1 MKHDKKLAMT
11 EYGCTVGAGRR
22 AFMLSDGV
30 SMKYPLATGLLLAAL
45 CASAATNYV
54 VPWYA
59 NPVSTNVTYDVSL
72 VNDPTDGVL
81 AAKITTA
88 WETVSGADAL
98 SGKTAAVKTMGDTTY
113 FRPKFYVL
121 CTDGDIVEFTMT
133 KDLSSA
139 VWTNTLVAAD
149 LATTASASGAATD
162 LKVSDDGRLAF
173 LNYGGTWKALG
184 YKTPAWTLHV
194 LDANGD
200 EVTDATVAKR
210 DYLKWL
216 KEDGT
221 TRQYVLNDIQNGGSA
236 YITDGKWQIG
246 IYNYY
251 GGIGL
256 GTLANASV
264 SGSAFRNGCAGEVL
278 DLTAGKA
285 RFIDKTDYNIRWSTE
300 CALGIPEGDSTA
312 RVILHSPNLETMQKI
327 MGGWNNAYEEIVF
340 DMPKVTTKTPGT
352 ADDGFWSYAKRIVLN
367 LPNVTNANRYL
378 EFARCSST
386 WNPAEPDTVLYAS
399 ESNWDDFNFPVLE
412 TIGDGAFRLFYCS
425 GVLNLPSVKSIGANA
440 FYRSYSNPHETHG
453 RIEVLLSPEKC
464 TITNIGSQAFVYNT
478 NLWRVVIGAPPEGVR
493 FSGSSMY
500 PQHFAM
506 CYGLREVVFT
516 GGTPSFMMISGQTGD
531 NAQYNGTYANNS
543 FDQKEKALAFVIPRN
558 NATWEAFIEGNYRAA
573 TDSEIATYMAQNPGR
588 YVPFGVITNMDIFNT
603 RYEQLLA
610 YTDTLGKEAPVTVA
624 PEFDAEYGDVTVSIV
639 QGETPDSSGRYEPGT
654 ILRLTAVPNTS
665 AGGSFRKWYGNDL
678 GTNDAT
684 AASIVVTVKKD
695 LDIAARF
702 VHPWTI
708 QNYDS
713 TAKTATATDGR
724 FVINLSG
731 MDDSRHGFRLGK
743 SSYNEYGGLF
753 DITIADNGGG
763 VVTTNMTA
771 NYHTLDLGGEF
782 RLDGDPTPW
791 VAEEFANAPAI
802 AVFPIAYKD
811 AVRTFY
817 SPGTITVRPP
827 QTIFQVHGTRSKLLA
842 TFESMILDEPS
853 MPGELKAYN
862 FVGSS
867 RAVKK
872 VVLQTPSLQQIND
885 NALWSVGIA
894 QNLSQWD
901 LSSVTNI
908 TPKALTTQYINN
920 NATTYLKGRKAYDSY
935 GDFRLP
941 SLRFVATSAEAGSA
955 LSPMPY
961 MTSLVLGGKTTA
973 DTVTSLGDGAFA
985 GNSSMTNLVIH
996 TDANI
1001 TVGTDIFADH
1011 AGYNGGDVVYPGHTP
1026 EYMTFTGWAPNTDVF
1041 ANLLAGVGAGD
1052 APVMVTVAK
1061 AARGWYSKSYID
1073 YGPTTAERALAGADA
1088 PTVFG
1093 AYRVNGVL
1101 KALFLTPEPRK
1112 KGFVMVFK

>member
-1 MKHDKKLAMT
+1 
-11 EYGCTVGAGRR
+11 
-22 AFMLSDGV
+22 
-30 SMKYPLATGLLLAAL
+30 MKYLLSSIFAAAAV
-45 CASAATNYV
+45 CASATTSYV

-88 WETVSGADAL
+88 WATVSGADAL

-184 YKTPAWTLHV
+184 YKTPSWTLHV

-285 RFIDKTDYNIRWSTE
+285 RFAGTDINIRWSTE

-352 ADDGFWSYAKRIVLN
+352 TDDGFWSYAKRIVLN
-367 LPNVTNANRYL
+367 LPNVTNANHYL
-378 EFARCSST
+378 EFARCSSN
-386 WNPAEPDTVLYAS
+386 WKPAEPDTVLYAS
-399 ESNWDDFNFPVLE
+399 ESNWDDFNFPALE
-412 TIGDGAFRLFYCS
+412 TIGQDAFHLFYCG
-425 GVLNLPSVKSIGANA
+425 GVLTLPSVKNIGASA
-440 FYRSYSNPHETHG
+440 FYRNYNNPHETRG
-453 RIEVLLSPEKC
+453 RIEVLLSPENC

-493 FSGSSMY
+493 FSGASRW

-516 GGTPSFMMISGQTGD
+516 GGTPSFELISGQTGA
-531 NAQYNGTYANNS
+531 NEQYNGTYAHNA
-543 FDQKEKALAFVIPRN
+543 FDQAAKVLVFVIPRN
-558 NATWEAFIEGNYRAA
+558 NSTWESFIEGNYRTA

-588 YVPFGVITNMDIFNT
+588 YVPFGVVTNMDIFNT
-603 RYEQLLA
+603 KYEQFLA
-610 YTDTLGKEAPVTVA
+610 YADTLGGEAPVAVS
-624 PEFDAEYGDVTVSIV
+624 PEFDAEYGDVMVSVV
-639 QGETPDSSGRYEPGT
+639 QGEGPDSVGRYEPGT

-665 AGGSFRKWYGNDL
+665 AGGSFRKWYGNGI

-695 LDIAARF
+695 MDIAARF

-713 TAKTATATDGR
+713 IAKTATATDGR

-743 SSYNEYGGLF
+743 SSYDEYGGLF
-753 DITIADNGGG
+753 DITITDNGGG

-827 QTIFQVHGTRSKLLA
+827 QTIFQVHGTRSKLLT

-867 RAVKK
+867 RSVKK
-872 VVLQTPSLQQIND
+872 LVLQTPSLQQLND
-885 NALWSVGIA
+885 NAFWSVNIA
-894 QNLSQWD
+894 QDLSQWD

-908 TPKALTTQYINN
+908 TPKSLTTQYINN
-920 NATTYLKGRKAYDSY
+920 NATTYLNGRKLFNSY

-941 SLRFVATSAEAGSA
+941 ALRFVAMSSEGGSA

-961 MTSLVLGGKTTA
+961 MTSLVLGGKTDA

-985 GNSSMTNLVIH
+985 GNSAMTNLVIH
-996 TDANI
+996 SDADI
-1001 TVGTDIFADH
+1001 TVGTGIFGDH
-1011 AGYNGGDVVYPGHTP
+1011 AGRAGANDNIDVTYPGHTP

-1052 APVMVTVAK
+1052 APVIITATRLS
-1061 AARGWYSKSYID
+1061 RGWTGKSYID
-1073 YGPTTAERALAGADA
+1073 YAPSAAEKAIVGDDA
-1088 PTVFG
+1088 SKVFG
-1093 AYRVNGVL
+1093 AYRAGGVL
-1101 KALFLTPEPRK
+1101 KALFLRTSVP
-1112 KGFVMVFK
+1112 KGMIFTFR

>member
-1 MKHDKKLAMT
+1 MKYDKKPAMT
-11 EYGCTVGAGRR
+11 EYGCTVGADRR
-22 AFMLSDGV
+22 TFMLSYGV
-30 SMKYPLATGLLLAAL
+30 SMKCRLATGLLLAAL

-88 WETVSGADAL
+88 WATVSGADAL

-121 CTDGDIVEFTMT
+121 CIDGDIVEFTMT

-149 LATTASASGAATD
+149 LATTANASGAATD

-221 TRQYVLNDIQNGGSA
+221 THQYVLNDIQNGGSA

-251 GGIGL
+251 GAIGL
-256 GTLANASV
+256 GRLADATE
-264 SGSAFRNGCAGEVL
+264 SALLNGCAGEVL

-285 RFIDKTDYNIRWSTE
+285 RFIDDKDYKIRWSTE

-367 LPNVTNANRYL
+367 LPSVTNANHYL
-378 EFARCSST
+378 EFVRCTSD
-386 WNPAEPDTVLYAS
+386 WNIAEPDTVLYAS
-399 ESNWDDFNFPVLE
+399 ESNWEDFKFPALE
-412 TIGDGAFRLFYCS
+412 MVGTSAFRLFYCS
-425 GVLNLPSVKSIGANA
+425 GVLNLPSAKSIGATA
-440 FYRSYSNPHETHG
+440 FYRSYHNPHETHG
-453 RIEVLLSPEKC
+453 RIEALLSPENC
-464 TITNIGSQAFVYNT
+464 TLTNIGSQAFVYNT
-478 NLWRVVIGAPPEGVR
+478 NLWRVVIGAAPEGVL
-493 FSGSSMY
+493 FSGASRY
-500 PQHFAM
+500 PQHFGM
-506 CYGLREVVFT
+506 CHGLREVVFT
-516 GGTPSFMMISGQTGD
+516 GGTPSFELISGYTGD
-531 NAQYNGTYANNS
+531 NAQYNGTYAHNS
-543 FDQKEKALAFVIPRN
+543 FDQDRLKLAFVIPRD
-558 NATWEAFIEGNYRAA
+558 NATWESFIEGNYRAA

-588 YVPFGVITNMDIFNT
+588 YVPFGVVTNMDIFNT
-603 RYEQLLA
+603 ENEQFLA
-610 YTDTLGKEAPVTVA
+610 YDDTLGGEAPVAVS
-624 PEFDAEYGDVTVSIV
+624 PEFDAEYGDVTVSIL
-639 QGETPDSSGRYEPGT
+639 QGNAPDSSGRYAPGT
-654 ILRLTAVPNTS
+654 ILRFTAVPDIS
-665 AGGSFRKWYGNDL
+665 AGGSFRKWYGNGI

-684 AASIVVTVKKD
+684 SASIVVTVNKNM
-695 LDIAARF
+695 DIAARF

-753 DITIADNGGG
+753 DITISDNGGG
-763 VVTTNMTA
+763 GVTTNMTA

-782 RLDGDPTPW
+782 RLEGDPTPW

-811 AVRTFY
+811 TVRTFY
-817 SPGTITVRPP
+817 SPGTITVQPP
-827 QTIFQVHGTRSKLLA
+827 QLLFSVHSTRNKQLA
-842 TFESMILDEPS
+842 TFESVILDEPT
-853 MPGELKAYN
+853 MPGRLMAYN
-862 FVGSS
+862 FVGQS

-872 VVLQTPSLQQIND
+872 LVLQTPSLQQLDD
-885 NALWSVGIA
+885 NVFWSVNIA

-908 TPKALTTQYINN
+908 TPKSLTTQYINN
-920 NATTYLKGRKAYDSY
+920 NATTYLNGRKLFNSY

-941 SLRFVATSAEAGSA
+941 ALRFVATSADAGSA

-1001 TVGTDIFADH
+1001 TVGTGIFGDH

-1026 EYMTFTGWAPNTDVF
+1026 EHMTFTGAAPNTDVF
-1041 ANLLAGVGAGD
+1041 ANLLDGIGESD

-1073 YGPTTAERALAGADA
+1073 YGPTTAERALAGVDA

-1112 KGFVMVFK
+1112 SFVMVIK

>member
-45 CASAATNYV
+45 CASAATSYV

-59 NPVSTNVTYDVSL
+59 NPVSTNVTYDAAL

-88 WETVSGADAL
+88 WATVSGADAL

-121 CTDGDIVEFTMT
+121 CTDGDIVEFTMA
-133 KDLSSA
+133 KDLSAA

-149 LATTASASGAATD
+149 LATTAGASGAAAD
-162 LKVSDDGRLAF
+162 LQVSDDGRLAF

-285 RFIDKTDYNIRWSTE
+285 RFAGTDINIRWSTE

-352 ADDGFWSYAKRIVLN
+352 TDDGFWSYAKRIVLN
-367 LPNVTNANRYL
+367 LPNVTNANHYL
-378 EFARCSST
+378 EFARCSSN
-386 WNPAEPDTVLYAS
+386 WKPAEPDTVLYAS
-399 ESNWDDFNFPVLE
+399 ESSWDDFNFPALE
-412 TIGDGAFRLFYCS
+412 MLGGSAFRLFFCN
-425 GVLNLPSVKSIGANA
+425 GVLNLPSVKGIGDAA
-440 FYRSYSNPHETHG
+440 FYRNYNNTHETHG

-531 NAQYNGTYANNS
+531 NAQYNGTYAHNS

-639 QGETPDSSGRYEPGT
+639 QGGAPDPSGRYEPGT
-654 ILRLTAVPNTS
+654 ILRFTAVPNTS
-665 AGGSFRKWYGNDL
+665 AGGSFRKWYGNGI

-695 LDIAARF
+695 MDIAARF

-713 TAKTATATDGR
+713 IAKTATATDGR

-743 SSYNEYGGLF
+743 SSYDEYGGLF
-753 DITIADNGGG
+753 DITVADNGGG

-811 AVRTFY
+811 AVLTFY

-827 QTIFQVHGTRSKLLA
+827 QTIFQVHGTRSKLLT
-842 TFESMILDEPS
+842 TFESVILDEPS

-862 FVGSS
+862 FAGSS

-872 VVLQTPSLQQIND
+872 LVLQTPSLQQFND
-885 NALWSVGIA
+885 NALWSVNIA
-894 QNLSQWD
+894 QDLSQWD

-941 SLRFVATSAEAGSA
+941 ALRFVATSAEAGSA

-961 MTSLVLGGKTTA
+961 MTSLVLGGKTAA

-996 TDANI
+996 ADANI

-1011 AGYNGGDVVYPGHTP
+1011 EGYNGGNVVYPGHTP
-1026 EYMTFTGWAPNTDVF
+1026 EHMTFTDAAPNTDVF
-1041 ANLLAGVGAGD
+1041 ANLLYGIGESD
-1052 APVMVTVAK
+1052 APVMVMVAK

-1073 YGPTTAERALAGADA
+1073 YDPTTAERALAGADA
-1088 PTVFG
+1088 PMVFG

-1101 KALFLTPEPRK
+1101 KALFLTPEPLK
-1112 KGFVMVFK
+1112 KGFVMVIK